1 MLLVL
6 NFGAVNGMQALKS
19 TLQTRASSP
28 IETWVSGTPEMNQ
41 RHLLKALKARSIPK
55 LTYFTYLL
63 GCPWYLVDGL

>member
-28 IETWVSGTPEMNQ
+28 IETPEHLKWTW
-41 RHLLKALKARSIPK
+41 HLLKALKARSIPK
-55 LTYFTYLL
+55 LTYFTYLPCDIW
-63 GCPWYLVDGL
+63 GSDKGRQG